1 MSRVRHNVIITILII
16 TFTSLQAE
24 MSDLS
29 PMDLY
34 EKLAAQGDTVRSLKS
49 QKSPKVSLT
58 LK

>member
-1 MSRVRHNVIITILII
+1 MSRARHIIIILII
-16 TFTSLQAE
+16 TFTSLQVK

-34 EKLAAQGDTVRSLKS
+34 EKLAAQGDTVRSLKA